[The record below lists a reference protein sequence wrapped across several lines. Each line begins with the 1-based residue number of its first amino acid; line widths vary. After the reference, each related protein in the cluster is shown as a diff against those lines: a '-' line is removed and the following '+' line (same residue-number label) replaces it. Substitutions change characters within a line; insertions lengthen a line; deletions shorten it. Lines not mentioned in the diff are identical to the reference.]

1 MRSKPT
7 SKARPG
13 KPRPGLYIVA
23 TPIGNMDD
31 ITLRA
36 LDLLAAVD
44 RIACEDTRHTRRL
57 LERHGIEARL
67 LPYHEHNAEHMRPA
81 IMARLAHG
89 ETLALVSD
97 AGTPLIS
104 DPGYKLVRKAIHSG
118 IYVTALPGASAA
130 LMALTLSGLPSDR
143 FMFAGFLPPKSGARR
158 KALGELAAI
167 SATLIFFESARRLP
181 ASLADMAAILGTRDI
196 AVAREMTKLHEELRR
211 GDAAELAAH
220 YAENGAP
227 KGEAVVVVGPPMA
240 APAVSEE
247 FIETRLAELLQTAS
261 VRDAAALLA
270 AETGL
275 ARRPLYARALRIAG
289 AKK

>member
-7 SKARPG
+7 S

-57 LERHGIEARL
+57 LERHGIKARL
-67 LPYHEHNAEHMRPA
+67 LPYHEHNAQHMRPA
-81 IMARLAHG
+81 IMARLTHG

-104 DPGYKLVRKAIHSG
+104 DPGYKLVRQAIASG
-118 IYVTALPGASAA
+118 IHVSALPGPSAA

-143 FMFAGFLPPKSGARR
+143 FLYAGFLPPKSGARR

-167 SATLIFFESARRLP
+167 DATLIFFESPRRL
-181 ASLADMAAILGTRDI
+181 AATLADMADILGRRDI
-196 AVAREMTKLHEELRR
+196 AVAREMTKLHEEFVR
-211 GDAAELAAH
+211 GDLTSLAAH
-220 YAENGAP
+220 YAGISAP
-227 KGEAVVVVGPPMA
+227 KGEIVVIVGPPL
-240 APAVSEE
+240 APRAAVSD
-247 FIETRLAELLQTAS
+247 ETIDARLAELLKSAS
-261 VRDAAALLA
+261 VRDAASQLA

-275 ARRPLYARALRIAG
+275 ARRDLYARALRLAG
-289 AKK
+289 ETA

>member
-7 SKARPG
+7 SNARLG

-31 ITLRA
+31 ISLRA

-104 DPGYKLVRKAIHSG
+104 DPGYKLVRKAIRSG

-167 SATLIFFESARRLP
+167 DATLIFFEAPRRLA
-181 ASLADMAAILGTRDI
+181 ASLADMAAILGPREI
-196 AVAREMTKLHEELRR
+196 AVAREMTKLHEELRH
-211 GDAAELAAH
+211 GDIAELAAH
-220 YAENGAP
+220 YAESGAP
-227 KGEAVVVVGPPMA
+227 KGEAVVVVGPPLA
-240 APAVSEE
+240 APVASEE
-247 FIETRLAELLQTAS
+247 FIEARLAELLQSAS